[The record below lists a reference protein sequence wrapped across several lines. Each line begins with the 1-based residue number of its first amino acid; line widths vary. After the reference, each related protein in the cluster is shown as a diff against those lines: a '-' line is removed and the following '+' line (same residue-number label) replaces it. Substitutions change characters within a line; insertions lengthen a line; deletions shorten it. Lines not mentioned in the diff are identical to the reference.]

1 MYVWEVRENAGYD
14 GILWSVLIMDDDNA
28 LEKIKREIISH
39 YNTSCNCNYTILTE
53 TSNVKSLEYL
63 EEYMSFEF
71 GRYSDI
77 EVIKTKVI

>member
-1 MYVWEVRENAGYD
+1 MYVWEVRENASYD
-14 GILWSVLIMDDDNA
+14 GILWSVLILDDDKA
-28 LEKIKREIISH
+28 LEKIKCEIIKY
-39 YNTSCNCNYTILTE
+39 YNTRCNCEYTVLTE

>member
-1 MYVWEVRENAGYD
+1 MYVWEVRENASYD
-14 GILWSVLIMDDDNA
+14 GILWSVLILDDDKA
-28 LEKIKREIISH
+28 LEKIKCEIIKH
-39 YNTSCNCNYTILTE
+39 YNTSCNCNYTVLTE
-53 TSNVKSLEYL
+53 TSNVKRLEYL

>member
-1 MYVWEVRENAGYD
+1 MYVWEVRENASYD
-14 GILWSVLIMDDDNA
+14 GILWSVLIVDNDKA

-39 YNTSCNCNYTILTE
+39 YNTNCNCNYTILTE
-53 TSNVKSLEYL
+53 VSNVKGLEYL